1 MKIRNIIIALAAALL
16 SALPSLAQGSADDR
30 EVKQKQQVS
39 TLPSHAQGSADDRE
53 AKKSADSDYM
63 DAVQL
68 YADGDYSG
76 AAALLKKVLAR
87 DPGNDGAWYYM
98 GMSALYRGDKEA
110 ALASLDKAA
119 SLDTANYWYR
129 DRLAMAYARSGE
141 MDKSIA
147 EYERL
152 ARLYP
157 KKMDSFY
164 TLTNLYLA
172 KGEYGKAVG
181 AIDDIEAF
189 YGKSDATVLT
199 KYRIFLQEQKQE
211 EALKTLKD
219 YSDEYAS
226 PQILSMLGDHEA
238 GMSNDSLACAYYDE
252 ALALDSGY
260 SPALLGKAEVYR
272 IARKY
277 PEYFSAVRGIMS
289 SESVSA
295 AEKADYVNQVTRH
308 VDPNF
313 IQAHR
318 AQLDSVYVL
327 MQDRHPADTAVLQVS
342 GVYYFNTGRPE
353 MAREVL
359 RKNMESNP
367 DNVRAAYMYLEV
379 LSETKDYETLVS
391 ESEKASVRFPGDK
404 TFDSMALFGEYSLK
418 HYERVIVKC
427 ESMIAKAPADS
438 ATCLDAYSTMG
449 DIYHLMGES
458 AKAYKAYDKALKI
471 NPRYA
476 PVLNNYAYYLS
487 LEGKSLSKAYRM
499 SKTTIEIE
507 PDNATYLDTF
517 GWILHLQGKDLE
529 AKPFFKHAMLYGG
542 KESSTMLAHYAIVL
556 EALGETDLA
565 NVYKTQAKA
574 RAEQEEKEEK

>member
-1 MKIRNIIIALAAALL
+1 MVPPCGTGIPKSMKGRNIIIALAAVLL
-16 SALPSLAQGSADDR
+16 SVPPSRAQ
-30 EVKQKQQVS
+30 
-39 TLPSHAQGSADDRE
+39 
-53 AKKSADSDYM
+53 KSADGDYV

-68 YADGDYSG
+68 YASGDYSG
-76 AAALLKKVLAR
+76 AAALLKKVLSK
-87 DPGNDGAWYYM
+87 DPANDGAWYYM
-98 GMSALYRGDKEA
+98 GMSALYRGDKDG
-110 ALASLDKAA
+110 ALASLDKAV

-189 YGKSDATVLT
+189 YGKTDATVLT

-252 ALALDSGY
+252 ALTLDSGY
-260 SPALLGKAEVYR
+260 SPALIGKAEVYR
-272 IARKY
+272 ITRKY

-289 SESVSA
+289 SESVTA
-295 AEKADYVNQVTRH
+295 EEKADYMNQVTRH

-313 IQAHR
+313 ILAHR
-318 AQLDSVYVL
+318 AQLDSVYAL
-327 MQDRHPADTAVLQVS
+327 MQDRHHADTAVMQVC
-342 GVYYFNTGRPE
+342 GVYYFNTGRQD
-353 MAREVL
+353 AAKEVL
-359 RKNMESNP
+359 RRNMEAHP
-367 DNVRAAYMYLEV
+367 DNIRAAYMYLEV
-379 LSETKDYETLVS
+379 LSETKDYAALVT
-391 ESEKASVRFPGDK
+391 ESEKASVRFPEDRA
-404 TFDSMALFGEYSLK
+404 FDSMVIFGEYSLK
-418 HYERVIVKC
+418 NYGRVIEKC

-438 ATCLDAYSTMG
+438 AVCLDAYSSIG
-449 DIYHLMGES
+449 DMYHLLGES
-458 AKAYKAYDKALKI
+458 AKAYKAYDRALKI

-499 SKTTIEIE
+499 SKMTIELE

-565 NVYKTQAKA
+565 NVYKAQAKT
-574 RAEQEEKEEK
+574 RAEQEEKEGR